1 MSQSPLASRLAYPL
15 FLAGILAVAALDRN
29 PLAVRA
35 AARPQAPATV
45 NVGSFPTS
53 AKGLLLKESG
63 ISATPW
69 SAATSQLPPGTAL
82 SLNGMLRLHV
92 GLRRV
97 SVYRVSTVG
106 QETIHG
112 WVAGDAV
119 LVQAGSVPLVDLRGD
134 APAQTAPAGAGTAT
148 TLPTTTE
155 PVIANAVA
163 SLPLPVWLPPSVRR
177 WDAPINTAAQ
187 RHGIDPALLAIILLV
202 ESGGWSQAESPAG
215 AFGLAQ
221 LMPATAAEISAAAGH
236 GGSPD
241 AWRDPMVNIDLG
253 AAYLA
258 AQSRAFAADARG
270 DARERIRLTAAAYN
284 GGPGTL
290 RRSLD
295 GWGADLPTETK
306 RYQRWV
312 VGMWD
317 ERMAAHSAHFD
328 EWRAAGGERLLSA
341 ADAEP

>member
-1 MSQSPLASRLAYPL
+1 MSQSTLASRLSYPL
-15 FLAGILAVAALDRN
+15 FLAVIFAVAALDRH
-29 PLAVRA
+29 PLSARA
-35 AARPQAPATV
+35 AARPQALTTV
-45 NVGSFPTS
+45 DVGSFPTS
-53 AKGLLLKESG
+53 AKGLLLRQSG

-82 SLNGMLRLHV
+82 SLNGLLRLHV

-97 SVYRVSTVG
+97 SVYRVATVG
-106 QETIHG
+106 QESIQG

-119 LVQAGSVPLVDLRGD
+119 LVQAGSVPLVDLRGG
-134 APAQTAPAGAGTAT
+134 ALAQTAPAAAGAAT
-148 TLPTTTE
+148 MLPAATE

-163 SLPLPVWLPPSVRR
+163 PLPVPVWLPPSVRR
-177 WDAPINTAAQ
+177 WEAAIIAAAQ
-187 RHGIDPALLAIILLV
+187 RHGIDPALLAIIVLV
-202 ESGGWSQAESPAG
+202 ESGGWSRAESPAG

-221 LMPATAAEISAAAGH
+221 LMPATAAEVSAAAGH

-241 AWRDPMVNIDLG
+241 AWRDPLVNIDLG

-270 DARERIRLTAAAYN
+270 DERESIRLTAAAYN
-284 GGPGTL
+284 GGPGRL

-295 GWGADLPTETK
+295 GWGSTLPSETL

-317 ERMAAHSAHFD
+317 ERMAVQSAHFED
-328 EWRAAGGERLLSA
+328 WRAAGGERLLSA